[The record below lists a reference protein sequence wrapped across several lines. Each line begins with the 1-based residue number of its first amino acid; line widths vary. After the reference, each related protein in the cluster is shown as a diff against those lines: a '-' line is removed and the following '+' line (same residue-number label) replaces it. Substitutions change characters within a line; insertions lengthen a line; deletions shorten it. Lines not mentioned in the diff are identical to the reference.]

1 MENKN
6 SNLNKE
12 DLINQNS
19 NNETNLTT
27 ETLNLSHLSEEMN
40 YSYDYEI
47 NTIKLDDSNLLNCKM
62 YYYDNFYNENR
73 VINYN
78 NFKDNLKK
86 FPFTAS
92 NDAYKSNF
100 FKRLVSKNKI
110 RFQNREFDLD
120 LSYITERVIAMG
132 FPSYTCE
139 KFYRNDINDIRNY
152 FNTYHKGNVKIY
164 NLCLE
169 KDRIYD
175 KILFPNEKVSLFP
188 ALDHNPFPVKLI
200 LEFCVDIILF
210 LIQNLESVAAI
221 HCKAG
226 KGRTGVMICSYLIFS
241 NLCKNSN
248 DAVLYYGKMR
258 TKNGKGVTIP
268 SQIRYIQYFESFLN
282 ANFERPFLYLIPK
295 IIKEHIFISGKPIFV
310 KNLLIN
316 LQNDTRYYT
325 SPNYFKLNSIKI
337 GPLDKERLLEITVSN
352 FTKTNFKFINDS
364 IEFIRD
370 KNNDIYFYYKTN
382 DENYPIHSD
391 IKISITNGLNFYI
404 CLNLWYSS
412 LRVIDKFLCENDII
426 KNKNQEIINENNKI
440 SKLKNNKK
448 KNDNE
453 QIIEMGE
460 ISTSKVKI
468 NEVKDKS
475 EFIDDINAKI
485 KNGFFI
491 IDEGD
496 IELNKTNKNDIVNI
510 FENRNS
516 ITSSIMHNSELNGI
530 VSSIND
536 NLEKIGKKIF
546 DKNNMNITLKTKD
559 LDKFKEKKV
568 FTDIKVKINY
578 SIK

>member
-1 MENKN
+1 MDNKN
-6 SNLNKE
+6 SNLNQE

-19 NNETNLTT
+19 NNESNLTS

-47 NTIKLDDSNLLNCKM
+47 NNIKLDDSNSLNCKM

-110 RFQNREFDLD
+110 RFQNRDFDLD

-316 LQNDTRYYT
+316 LQNDSRYYT
-325 SPNYFKLNSIKI
+325 SPNFFKLNSIKI
-337 GPLDKERLLEITVSN
+337 GPLDRERLLEITVSN
-352 FTKTNFKFINDS
+352 FTKKNFHFVNDN
-364 IEFIRD
+364 IEFIKD
-370 KNNDIYFYYKTN
+370 KNNEIYFYYKTN

-391 IKISITNGLNFYI
+391 IKISINNGLNFYI

-426 KNKNQEIINENNKI
+426 KKQNKEIKNENGKSI
-440 SKLKNNKK
+440 LKNNKNK
-448 KNDNE
+448 
-453 QIIEMGE
+453 IEKDIEITE
-460 ISTSKVKI
+460 ISTSRIKI
-468 NEVKDKS
+468 KELKDKS
-475 EFIDDINAKI
+475 GFIDDINAKI

-491 IDEGD
+491 IDEAD
-496 IELNKTNKNDIVNI
+496 IELNNTNKNDIANI

-516 ITSSIMHNSELNGI
+516 ISSSIIHNSELNGI
-530 VSSIND
+530 ISAIND

-546 DKNNMNITLKTKD
+546 DKNNMNITLNTKD
-559 LDKFKEKKV
+559 LDKFKEKKS
-568 FTDIKVKINY
+568 FPDIKVKINY